1 MSKPNI
7 VFIYSDQHRGDAVGC
22 AGHPVIKTPYLDRL
36 GSEGVVFSQCYTNGP
51 ICMPARATMMTGQY
65 VREHGVW
72 QNIVEADQHG
82 PSHVRNVRDA
92 GYHTALV
99 GKTHLYT
106 HTGGTKSQEKTAI
119 LENWGF
125 VDIQEM
131 HGPHASGVNRSQYSD
146 YLEELGLWE
155 THRDYVVRS
164 KTRLEEGKARAW
176 EDPPCPLPSE
186 SHLDS
191 YTGRTAAEWVRDY
204 DGDKPFYLQVLFPGP
219 HNPFDS
225 PQEYRDMYSVDDIPV
240 GIVDLPREPYPKYI
254 VRSLFRA
261 GDAKTMTEEEKK
273 QLVIN
278 YYAKITLI
286 DNAIGGIIEA
296 LEAKGILENT
306 WIIYSS
312 DHGEMAGDHRLSHKG
327 VFYDMAVRVPLVVR
341 PPGGQAGW
349 TSDGLTDCL
358 NITATILDVAG
369 AESLENSDGVSFAPQ
384 VLAGPD
390 ADGAQKGKDAVFSEV
405 DGFTMVF
412 DGRYKLV
419 VESASEKPVEMY
431 DCQNDPRELNNVFED
446 PDLESVRRD
455 LIDTHLSAIR
465 DRLDRE
471 KLEFYRAIPAKTY
484 SPPK

>member
-1 MSKPNI
+1 
-7 VFIYSDQHRGDAVGC
+7 
-22 AGHPVIKTPYLDRL
+22 
-36 GSEGVVFSQCYTNGP
+36 
-51 ICMPARATMMTGQY
+51 
-65 VREHGVW
+65 
-72 QNIVEADQHG
+72 
-82 PSHVRNVRDA
+82 
-92 GYHTALV
+92 
-99 GKTHLYT
+99 
-106 HTGGTKSQEKTAI
+106 
-119 LENWGF
+119 
-125 VDIQEM
+125 M
-131 HGPHASGVNRSQYSD
+131 HGPHASGVNKSQYSD

-186 SHLDS
+186 CHLDS

-204 DGDKPFYLQVLFPGP
+204 EGDKPFYLQVLFPGP

-225 PQEYRDMYSVDDIPV
+225 PQEYRDMYSMDDIPV
-240 GIVDLPREPYPKYI
+240 GVMDLPEEPYPKYI

-261 GDAKTMTEEEKK
+261 GDAKTMTVEEKK

-296 LEAKGILENT
+296 LEAKGELDNT

-312 DHGEMAGDHRLSHKG
+312 DHGEMAGDHRLSHKA

-341 PPGGQAGW
+341 PPGGQSGW
-349 TSDGLTDCL
+349 TSEGLTDCL
-358 NITATILDVAG
+358 NITATILDIAG

-390 ADGAQKGKDAVFSEV
+390 ADGAQEGKDVVFSEV

-412 DGRYKLV
+412 DGRYKLA
-419 VESASEKPVEMY
+419 VESASERPVEMY

-465 DRLDRE
+465 DRLDGE
-471 KLEFYRAIPAKTY
+471 KLEIYRAIPAKTY
-484 SPPK
+484 SPPG